1 MDLIAEDV
9 IDRLDQQAQGCN
21 AREYQRLLRQIVNRL
36 CDRLAGRKAGHSVVY
51 PKHGR
56 AKR

>member
-1 MDLIAEDV
+1 
-9 IDRLDQQAQGCN
+9 
-21 AREYQRLLRQIVNRL
+21 L